1 MPRMVRFLVCV
12 VASAV
17 PVTVVFAQT
26 PVIPD
31 RLSLSE
37 ALRIAEQ
44 HNPTLK
50 AALERVGV
58 ADAEQQSAGRALNPV
73 FNLTSEGYGSGTD
86 QNAGF
91 FDSQEWVARVQQ
103 EFETGGRRR
112 LRQQAAGA
120 SRAASQSTADDHV
133 RRLRADVQ
141 RAYAQLMLAQ
151 AEREAAA
158 AGLADIDQVIALSR
172 ARYQQGEISGGELR
186 RIEVERLRFSEDEL
200 GADLAIRNG
209 RGVLLALLGATRL
222 DQPLVTAE
230 SLMDKR
236 SPDVPGVGATD
247 RQPLLFDTAALL
259 ARAKAGRADL
269 AAVHREQDRAGFE
282 RELQVAVRRPN
293 VTLGA
298 GYRRDFGSSGL
309 VFEIGLP
316 LPLRDRNAG
325 GVARAQADV
334 RVASSLVAE
343 AELGV
348 ALEVQLAV
356 NAVEIS
362 GARVGQIERDYLTR
376 SREARDSVLAAYR
389 AGSVDLLDFLD
400 AQRLFRDVQRSYHRA
415 LFDLR
420 VSQLQLAAAV
430 AGSGAG
436 PADGPA
442 DEPAT
447 EPVSGPGSG
456 PVTLPGSGAGTGGAS
471 GTQHQREERP

>member
-1 MPRMVRFLVCV
+1 MMSRMVRLLL
-12 VASAV
+12 SAV
-17 PVTVVFAQT
+17 VWAVPTATVFAQT
-26 PVIPD
+26 PVISD
-31 RLSLSE
+31 RLSLSD

-44 HNPTLK
+44 YNPTLK
-50 AALERVGV
+50 AARERVGL
-58 ADAEQQSAGRALNPV
+58 ADAEQQSAGRAPNPV
-73 FNLTSEGYGSGTD
+73 FSLSSEGYGSGHAP
-86 QNAGF
+86 NVGL
-91 FDSQEWVARVQQ
+91 FDSQEWVARVDQ
-103 EFETGGRRR
+103 ELETGGRRR

-120 SRAASQSTADDHV
+120 SRAGSQSTADDHV

-158 AGLADIDQVIALSR
+158 AALAEIDRVIALSR

-200 GADLAIRNG
+200 AADLAIRNG

-222 DQPLVTAE
+222 DQPLVTTE
-230 SLMDKR
+230 SLVDNR
-236 SPDVPGVGATD
+236 SPDAPGAEAVD
-247 RQPLLFDTAALL
+247 RQPGLFDVAALL
-259 ARAKAGRADL
+259 ARAKAGRPDL

-282 RELQVAVRRPN
+282 HELQQAVRHPN

-298 GYRRDFGSSGL
+298 GYRRDFGASGL
-309 VFEIGLP
+309 VFEVGLP

-334 RVASSLVAE
+334 RMASSLVAE

-348 ALEVQLAV
+348 ALDVQLAV

-362 GARVGQIERDYLTR
+362 GARVRQIERDYLTR

-420 VSQLQLAAAV
+420 VSHLQLEAAV
-430 AGSGAG
+430 AGSGSG
-436 PADGPA
+436 PAGGPA
-442 DEPAT
+442 SEAAGGSAT
-447 EPVSGPGSG
+447 VPPSGP
-456 PVTLPGSGAGTGGAS
+456 GTGGAS
-471 GTQHQREERP
+471 GTRNQREERP